1 MSSDAILPLGVPLQD
16 GLTPA
21 EYRQVERHR
30 CALALQERCQVS
42 WERAKADWLA
52 RCATEWRKHRFEHML
67 ALQREEIA
75 KYRWIRSEQVQRDIG
90 RQAAVEWV
98 QKHAASWRRW
108 YEETFTE

>member
-1 MSSDAILPLGVPLQD
+1 MSSEVLMPLGVPLED

-21 EYRQVERHR
+21 EYRQVERHFTV
-30 CALALQERCQVS
+30 LAQKESAPIS
-42 WERAKADWLA
+42 WEQAKNDWLA
-52 RCATEWRKHRFEHML
+52 HCAAEWRKRRFEHML

-75 KYRWIRSEQVQRDIG
+75 KYRWIRSEQVHRDIG

-108 YEETFTE
+108 YEETFTD